1 MMDTRELVVLAHGL
15 GRTPASMWVL
25 ARSLRA
31 GGYRVL
37 NWGYSSYT
45 RPLAELGARMA
56 RDVAAAT
63 GAAPAVHF
71 VGHSLGT
78 VITRWVLAHAPPARL
93 GRVVMLAPP
102 NRGAGKAD
110 RVVRYGAWLLPAL
123 PDLCTHER
131 AAARTLAPP
140 AGVEVGIIAGETD
153 RTVRVA
159 ETHLDGA
166 AGHVLVPGGHTFI
179 MLRPTVLRLV
189 HGFLQTGSF
198 AGQGR
203 GAASGVR

>member
-1 MMDTRELVVLAHGL
+1 MSDTRELVVLAHGMI
-15 GRTPASMWVL
+15 RTPASMWVL

-31 GGYRVL
+31 RGYRVL

-45 RPLAELGARMA
+45 RPLAELGAMLA
-56 RDVAAAT
+56 RDVAEAA
-63 GAAPAVHF
+63 GDAARIHF

-78 VITRWVLAHAPPARL
+78 LITRWVLAHHPPARL

-102 NRGAGKAD
+102 NRGARRAD
-110 RVVRYGAWLLPAL
+110 RVVRFGAWLLPAL

-140 AGVEVGIIAGETD
+140 AGVEVGIIAGTTD

-159 ETHLDGA
+159 ETHLEGA

-179 MLRPTVLRLV
+179 MLRPEVLRLV
-189 HGFLQTGSF
+189 HGFLATGSF
-198 AGQGR
+198 A
-203 GAASGVR
+203 